1 MSKHTSLWVI
11 GVGTLSAAVGF
22 QLGNLTAAPPASGA
36 GSPLA
41 VTVAAA
47 DSPAPATID
56 VAQLASALGEEL
68 GAARLRDELA
78 ASLRQELR
86 AELRAAL
93 EEEFAEVFADT
104 GSAWTSEPEAGYV
117 SDAQHE
123 ERERAFESAQL
134 ALDDVRAR
142 GRFDPRN
149 RDELRELLPSLDADA
164 QYELMRRLSVAL
176 NEGEIEFDDPSEL
189 PFF

>member
-11 GVGTLSAAVGF
+11 GLGTLSAAVGF
-22 QLGNLTAAPPASGA
+22 QLGNLTAAPPASGE

-56 VAQLASALGEEL
+56 VAQLALALGEEL
-68 GAARLRDELA
+68 AV
-78 ASLRQELR
+78 SLRQELR
-86 AELRAAL
+86 AELRAVL

-142 GRFDPRN
+142 GRFDPRS

-176 NEGEIEFDDPSEL
+176 NEGEVEFDDPSEL